1 MDYTQ
6 LTAQARQA
14 TEELLEA
21 AHLETGDIFVVGCSS
36 SEIMGGRIGKD
47 SSMEAAA
54 AVLAGVL
61 PPLQEQGVY
70 LAAQCCE
77 HLNRSIVI
85 EREAAKANGYQI
97 VSAIPQPHAGGS
109 WATNCWQRFNDP
121 VLVEEV
127 RAAAGMDIGGTLIG
141 MHLRRVAVPVR
152 LSMDHIGQA
161 ILLCARTRSAVH
173 RRFPRRLQSGGS
185 AMIPEAQKQQMAEA
199 VAKIRE
205 TMAAAAKA
213 AGRDP
218 AEVRLCAACKTR
230 TVEEVRYSA
239 DLPIDLFGENH
250 VQELVEKTD
259 ANAYNGKPGHFI
271 GHLQT
276 NKVNKVVGRAALIQS
291 VDSTRLLDKIDA
303 AAARLGLVQDIL
315 VEINIGEEA
324 SKSGVDADSLFPL
337 LEAAAAREHIRLRGL
352 MAIPPADADDT
363 ETRRF
368 FAQMRELLARA
379 DARHYDRAQMDTL
392 SMGMSHDYA
401 AAIAEGA
408 TIVRVGTAIYGA
420 RDYSKK
426 A

>member
-1 MDYTQ
+1 
-6 LTAQARQA
+6 
-14 TEELLEA
+14 
-21 AHLETGDIFVVGCSS
+21 
-36 SEIMGGRIGKD
+36 
-47 SSMEAAA
+47 
-54 AVLAGVL
+54 
-61 PPLQEQGVY
+61 
-70 LAAQCCE
+70 
-77 HLNRSIVI
+77 
-85 EREAAKANGYQI
+85 
-97 VSAIPQPHAGGS
+97 
-109 WATNCWQRFNDP
+109 
-121 VLVEEV
+121 
-127 RAAAGMDIGGTLIG
+127 
-141 MHLRRVAVPVR
+141 
-152 LSMDHIGQA
+152 
-161 ILLCARTRSAVH
+161 
-173 RRFPRRLQSGGS
+173 
-185 AMIPEAQKQQMAEA
+185 MIPEAQKQQMAEA

-205 TMAAAAKA
+205 TMTAAAKA

-315 VEINIGEEA
+315 EEA

-379 DARHYDRAQMDTL
+379 DARHYDRAQMDIL

>member
-1 MDYTQ
+1 
-6 LTAQARQA
+6 
-14 TEELLEA
+14 
-21 AHLETGDIFVVGCSS
+21 
-36 SEIMGGRIGKD
+36 
-47 SSMEAAA
+47 
-54 AVLAGVL
+54 
-61 PPLQEQGVY
+61 
-70 LAAQCCE
+70 
-77 HLNRSIVI
+77 
-85 EREAAKANGYQI
+85 
-97 VSAIPQPHAGGS
+97 
-109 WATNCWQRFNDP
+109 
-121 VLVEEV
+121 
-127 RAAAGMDIGGTLIG
+127 
-141 MHLRRVAVPVR
+141 
-152 LSMDHIGQA
+152 
-161 ILLCARTRSAVH
+161 
-173 RRFPRRLQSGGS
+173 
-185 AMIPEAQKQQMAEA
+185 MIPEAQKQQMAEA

-205 TMAAAAKA
+205 TMAVAAKT

-315 VEINIGEEA
+315 FEINIGEEA

-337 LEAAAAREHIRLRGL
+337 LETAAAREHIRLRGL

-379 DARHYDRAQMDTL
+379 DARHYDRAQMDIL